1 MIIGH
6 TSGDDAAIYKMSDEV
21 SLVQTVDF
29 FPPIVDDPNDYGEIA
44 VSNALSDVYAMGGK
58 PLLGMNIVAFPA
70 ELPKD
75 ILGAILAGG
84 ANKASEAELIIVGGH
99 TVTDNEPKY
108 GLAVTGIIKPGL
120 EITNSGAMPGDMLIL
135 TKPIGTGI
143 ITTAGKAGDIES
155 SIMNECIT
163 YMKQLNRRASEI
175 MQDVG
180 VNACVDIT
188 GFGLL
193 GHLNN
198 MIVASNVHVEI
209 IAGNVPLMSNVIQI
223 ANQGMIPS
231 GTYNNLEY
239 LEDSVEW
246 GENIDDIFKMVLCD
260 PQTSGGLLISVP
272 EEKSSMLLDKLLY
285 YGIDN
290 SEIIGKVHNKGE
302 LGLRPIIVS

>member
-21 SLVQTVDF
+21 ALVQTVDF

-44 VSNALSDVYAMGGK
+44 VANALSDVYAMGGK

-70 ELPKD
+70 ELSKD
-75 ILGAILAGG
+75 ILGKIIEGG
-84 ANKASEAELIIVGGH
+84 ANKAREAGLLIVGGH
-99 TVTDNEPKY
+99 TITDPEPKY
-108 GLAVTGIIKPGL
+108 GLAVTGIIKPGS
-120 EITNSGAMPGDMLIL
+120 EITNSGSKSGDVLIL

-143 ITTAGKAGDIES
+143 ITTAGKAGEIES
-155 SIMNECIT
+155 VVMNDCIR
-163 YMKQLNRRASEI
+163 YMKQLNNTASEV
-175 MQDVG
+175 MQDIG

-198 MIVASNVHVEI
+198 MVVASKVQVEI
-209 IAGNVPLMSNVIQI
+209 IADKVPLMSNIIQL
-223 ANQGMIPS
+223 ANAGMVPG
-231 GTYNNLEY
+231 GTYHNLEY
-239 LEDSVEW
+239 VGQSVSW
-246 GENIDDIFKMVLCD
+246 GDNVDEIIKLVLCD
-260 PQTSGGLLISVP
+260 PQTSGGLLISLP

-290 SEIIGKVHNKGE
+290 SEVIGKVHNQGE
-302 LGLRPIIVS
+302 LGLSPIIVN

>member
-21 SLVQTVDF
+21 ALVQTVDF

-58 PLLGMNIVAFPA
+58 PLLGMNIVGFPA

-75 ILGAILAGG
+75 ILGEILAGG

-120 EITNSGAMPGDMLIL
+120 EITNSGAKPGDMLIL

-155 SIMNECIT
+155 SIMKECIK
-163 YMKQLNRRASEI
+163 YMKQLNLRASEI

-198 MIVASNVHVEI
+198 MVVASNVHVEI

-223 ANQGMIPS
+223 ANQGMIPG

-246 GENIDDIFKMVLCD
+246 SGNVDDIFKVILCKSNFLFIRFIYYV
-260 PQTSGGLLISVP
+260 PNNYFIITIIIMTFMITVQIYHLL
-272 EEKSSMLLDKLLY
+272 
-285 YGIDN
+285 
-290 SEIIGKVHNKGE
+290 
-302 LGLRPIIVS
+302 